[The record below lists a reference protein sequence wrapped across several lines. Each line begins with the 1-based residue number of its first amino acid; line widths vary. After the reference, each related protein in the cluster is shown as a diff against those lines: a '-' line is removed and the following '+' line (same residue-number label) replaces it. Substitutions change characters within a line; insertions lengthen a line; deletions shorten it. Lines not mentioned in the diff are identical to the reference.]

1 MVSGDGG
8 WDLHVICVYCSKEAT
23 FRGVVM
29 SLAAQRAA
37 VAGWYVDMDA
47 PLHVGADERYATCP
61 DH

>member
-8 WDLHVICVYCSKEAT
+8 FDLHVICVVCNREAI

-37 VAGWYVDMDA
+37 VAGWYVDTDA
-47 PLHVGADERYATCP
+47 LHVGAHERYSTCP
-61 DH
+61 EH